1 MCSLHELLCILSIM
15 SCIVLLVCHELC
27 KPHII
32 LINLLVF
39 DVHKEHTDSLD
50 LKEVA
55 NDFVSGSDH
64 CIHGFGTFL

>member
-1 MCSLHELLCILSIM
+1 MGYCPL
-15 SCIVLLVCHELC
+15 
-27 KPHII
+27 
-32 LINLLVF
+32 NLLVF

-64 CIHGFGTFL
+64 CIHVFGTFCRTCHHVVNIKIT

>member
-1 MCSLHELLCILSIM
+1 MLTTYNSY
-15 SCIVLLVCHELC
+15 
-27 KPHII
+27 II
-32 LINLLVF
+32 LANLLVF

-64 CIHGFGTFL
+64 CIHFLVPFCRTCHYVANIKIT